1 MRWRRI
7 AGSVGSALRA
17 CAWWVTIAPF
27 CIATDLPLL
36 AASANRPIRLGGEPD
51 NYPITELL
59 GRLLW
64 FRSRVRLA
72 RGLLL
77 LVRAAIVCALVL
89 VVAKSMEAIN
99 HEPMT
104 GWLWLALFLVVGW
117 CGHLAL
123 NHSISPFEVARLVD
137 RRMELNAQVATAV
150 ESTIGS
156 RLERALTRTQVRLA
170 TNRLRDIEP
179 TRALP
184 LVVPWRDLRGL
195 GALVVAYA
203 VVSYAG
209 TLGINLP
216 RSVLPVEAEL
226 AKQASTQAQAPSP
239 YVTVD
244 PTAAQLAIQS
254 QPLPNAQTGGGV
266 GSQLESLKQQLKD
279 QQISSDQY
287 QQGLRQVQQQLQSQ
301 ASSSLSA
308 QQALTALA
316 AALKDISTTQDI
328 SDSLNQGNYQKAG
341 DQINQLSNQLG
352 QLSPEAKS
360 ELANRLGQAASMT
373 QKASP
378 EISKDAAVASSAL
391 KQGNDQAAS
400 SAMQSLASDVQQASQ
415 QISQQSQLGQQM
427 QNVRQQLGDSA
438 GSQGSAPPDV
448 NSGQTDPSGAN
459 QSSGPPSAGGGQN
472 GDQNGDQGGASSGS
486 GPPDQSGNQTGV
498 VGQMSSRSSGQSIQ
512 QDQAGASGGG
522 AGSAQGAS
530 PLSGKQNS
538 LDVRGVRLTVVGQ
551 SSGTGASTTSAGD
564 RSVPLT
570 AAGDSSLNGLAGS
583 DAVPSNVPITV
594 HQESNQV
601 PLDRKPVVRGY
612 FTDAGQ

>member
-1 MRWRRI
+1 MWWRRI
-7 AGSVGSALRA
+7 AGELGSALRA
-17 CAWWVTIAPF
+17 CAWLVTIAPF
-27 CIATDLPLL
+27 CVATDLPLL
-36 AASANRPIRLGGEPD
+36 ATSTNRPIRLGGEPD

-72 RGLLL
+72 RALVL
-77 LVRAAIVCALVL
+77 LVRAGVLCSLVL
-89 VVAKSMEAIN
+89 VVAKSIEAVN

-179 TRALP
+179 SHALP
-184 LVVPWRDLRGL
+184 LVIPWRDLRGF
-195 GALVVAYA
+195 GALVVAYV
-203 VVSYAG
+203 VVSFAG

-216 RSVLPVEAEL
+216 RAVMPVEAEL

-244 PTAAQLAIQS
+244 PTAAQLAFEA
-254 QPLPNAQTGGGV
+254 QPLPNGQTTGGV
-266 GSQLESLKQQLKD
+266 GSELEALKQQLKD
-279 QQISSDQY
+279 QRISSDQY
-287 QQGLRQVQQQLQSQ
+287 QQDLRQVQQQLQSQ
-301 ASSSLSA
+301 ATSSLSA

-328 SDSLNQGNYQKAG
+328 SNSLNQGDYQKAG

-352 QLSPEAKS
+352 QLSPDAKT
-360 ELANRLGQAASMT
+360 ELATRLSQASSMT
-373 QKASP
+373 QKSSP
-378 EISKDAAVASSAL
+378 QISKDAAAASAAL
-391 KQGNDQAAS
+391 KQGNDQAT
-400 SAMQSLASDVQQASQ
+400 SAALQSLASDVQQASQ
-415 QISQQSQLGQQM
+415 QISQQSQLGQQL
-427 QNVRQQLGDSA
+427 QNVQQQLGEGA
-438 GSQGSAPPDV
+438 GNPSGAPPEV
-448 NSGQTDPSGAN
+448 SSGQTDPAGAN
-459 QSSGPPSAGGGQN
+459 PPSGQSSPGSGQN
-472 GDQNGDQGGASSGS
+472 GDQNGSQDGAAGGAS
-486 GPPDQSGNQTGV
+486 PADQSGNQAGV
-498 VGQMSSRSSGQSIQ
+498 VGQMSSRSSAQSIQ
-512 QDQAGASGGG
+512 QDQGGASGGG
-522 AGSAQGAS
+522 AGSAQGAN
-530 PLSGKQNS
+530 PLSGNRNS
-538 LDVRGVRLTVVGQ
+538 LDVRGVRLTIVGQ
-551 SSGTGASTTSAGD
+551 SSGTGNSTTTAGD

-583 DAVPSNVPITV
+583 DSVPSNVPITV